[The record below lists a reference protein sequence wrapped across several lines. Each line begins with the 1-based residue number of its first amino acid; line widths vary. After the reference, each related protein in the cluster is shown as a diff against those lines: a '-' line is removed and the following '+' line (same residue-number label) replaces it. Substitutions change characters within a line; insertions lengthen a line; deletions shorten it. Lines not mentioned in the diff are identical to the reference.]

1 MEYPKRI
8 DTHISES
15 ISFDALSSVLPDE
28 WIIRELTERDYGVDL
43 YIELVGKDGKV
54 TGDLV
59 ALQVKS
65 TKSIQFN
72 NKGLFTYGG
81 IKKSTI
87 NYWLGL
93 PVPVF
98 LIVVNLNNK
107 GLFTYGG
114 IKKSTINYWLGL
126 PVPVFLIV
134 VNLNNKH
141 VYWSS
146 VEINQREGRFNKNKN
161 TASLIL
167 TSLHSEM

>member
-107 GLFTYGG
+107 
-114 IKKSTINYWLGL
+114 
-126 PVPVFLIV
+126 
-134 VNLNNKH
+134 H